1 MTSNNLPPGKRKPGT
16 VGQPQGVTVVI
27 LDDNDNVLPPGKVG
41 EVSIRG
47 ENVTL
52 GYANN
57 PKANKEN
64 FTKREN
70 YFRTG
75 DQGYF
80 DPEGFLVLTGRI
92 KELINRG
99 GEKISPIEL
108 DGIMLSHPKIDE
120 AVAFGVPDDMYGQ
133 VVQAAIVLKKG
144 EKMTYEELVNF
155 LKKHL
160 ASFKIPTKVYFVDK
174 LPKTATG
181 KIQRRVIAETFAKSS
196 RNKSKL

>member
-16 VGQPQGVTVVI
+16 VGQPQGVEVVI
-27 LDDNDNVLPPGKVG
+27 LDDQDNVLPTGSIG

-64 FTKREN
+64 FTTREN

-80 DPEGFLVLTGRI
+80 DPEGFLVLTGRL

-108 DGIMLSHPKIDE
+108 DGVMLSHPKVDE
-120 AVAFGVPDDMYGQ
+120 AVAFGIPDEKYGQ
-133 VVQAAIVLKKG
+133 AVNAAVVLKPGQKL
-144 EKMTYEELVNF
+144 TYEELI
-155 LKKHL
+155 
-160 ASFKIPTKVYFVDK
+160 SFMSDKVAKFKLPTKVFFVDK

-181 KIQRRVIAETFAKSS
+181 KIQRRIIAEVFA
-196 RNKSKL
+196 SKTKL